1 MPTVPELNLPKRDFG
16 KWQPDK
22 QEVYNMR
29 YWKAKKS
36 RVKSALKQESK
47 KVKRPKLKDK
57 RLFND
62 IYDQDQH
69 LRSI

>member
-1 MPTVPELNLPKRDFG
+1 MPNVPIIDWSRLPHTNVPTKKVNRLEIRT
-16 KWQPDK
+16 K
-22 QEVYNMR
+22 Q
-29 YWKAKKS
+29 
-36 RVKSALKQESK
+36 RVKK
-47 KVKRPKLKDK
+47 KRKTKIKDK